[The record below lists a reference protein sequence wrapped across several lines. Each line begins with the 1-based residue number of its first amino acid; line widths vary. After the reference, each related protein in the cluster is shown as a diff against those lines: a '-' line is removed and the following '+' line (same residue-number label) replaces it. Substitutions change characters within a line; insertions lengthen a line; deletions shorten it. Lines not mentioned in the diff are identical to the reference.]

1 MRKKNIIILSILL
14 TIILVFT
21 GVIIINSTKT
31 KHTEPNDNNYG
42 YVSGEFNL
50 NLIKTVN
57 KTNNANYLISPYSIE
72 IALNMLKNGAKD
84 KTYDEILNVIGERNI
99 NDITIKDRISVAN
112 AAFIKS
118 EYQKYI
124 KESYYNTLKDR
135 YQSEILYDEFK
146 TPKIINNWVN
156 TKTNGMIKEILND
169 VNENF
174 VLGLANALA
183 IDVEWD
189 NPFECN
195 QTSSAK
201 FTKIDNKTMQVEMMH
216 NTLKYS
222 GAKYLKS
229 ATATG
234 IIIPY
239 KKYASNGKEDYDN
252 GENLE
257 FVAILPNDNVN
268 DYIDSLNNKVLNE
281 LYRTAKEVNDEFEIK
296 VSLPRFRYDY
306 ELSDFKEVLKKL
318 GIIQAFDPNNA
329 NFSNIMDKNSVID
342 NLYVGEAIHKTHI
355 DLNEKGTKAA
365 AITYFGM
372 FKNTSIIM
380 EKENIEIEFN
390 RPFIYIIKDSKTNEM
405 LFFGVVYEPNKW
417 NGSTCSNEE

>member
-216 NTLKYS
+216 NTFKYS

-252 GENLE
+252 GENIE

-281 LYRTAKEVNDEFEIK
+281 LYRTAKEVNDEFERHLHIGGVERSEESFVKIIEDNFGLNKSEYERMLYLTLVKAKVEEKIDKKADEVALQVEKMLSANGGDYQAVAEALGEEVEYEETGGYVSSQNIDGGRASEEFSEHHARRSQRRTIK
-296 VSLPRFRYDY
+296 QKGPAATGLFSFR
-306 ELSDFKEVLKKL
+306 
-318 GIIQAFDPNNA
+318 
-329 NFSNIMDKNSVID
+329 
-342 NLYVGEAIHKTHI
+342 
-355 DLNEKGTKAA
+355 
-365 AITYFGM
+365 
-372 FKNTSIIM
+372 
-380 EKENIEIEFN
+380 
-390 RPFIYIIKDSKTNEM
+390 
-405 LFFGVVYEPNKW
+405 
-417 NGSTCSNEE
+417 